1 MLVLILIAF
10 TISFV
15 VTVWA
20 TQSLID
26 WAKKKFN
33 LKIFTKKIINVMI
46 NKGGLYEKNNII
58 NTNDVSYYCKCR
70 C

>member
-10 TISFV
+10 TISV
-15 VTVWA
+15 IVTVWA

-33 LKIFTKKIINVMI
+33 LKIFID
-46 NKGGLYEKNNII
+46 E
-58 NTNDVSYYCKCR
+58 
-70 C
+70 

>member
-1 MLVLILIAF
+1 MLVLILTAF
-10 TISFV
+10 TISVV

-33 LKIFTKKIINVMI
+33 LKIF
-46 NKGGLYEKNNII
+46 L
-58 NTNDVSYYCKCR
+58 
-70 C
+70 

>member
-10 TISFV
+10 TISVV

-33 LKIFTKKIINVMI
+33 LKIFID
-46 NKGGLYEKNNII
+46 E
-58 NTNDVSYYCKCR
+58 
-70 C
+70 

>member
-10 TISFV
+10 TISVV

-26 WAKKKFN
+26 WARKKFN
-33 LKIFTKKIINVMI
+33 LKIFID
-46 NKGGLYEKNNII
+46 E
-58 NTNDVSYYCKCR
+58 
-70 C
+70 

>member
-10 TISFV
+10 TISV
-15 VTVWA
+15 VTIVWV

-33 LKIFTKKIINVMI
+33 LKIFID
-46 NKGGLYEKNNII
+46 E
-58 NTNDVSYYCKCR
+58 
-70 C
+70 

>member
-1 MLVLILIAF
+1 MLVLILTAF

-15 VTVWA
+15 VTVWT

-33 LKIFTKKIINVMI
+33 LKIFID
-46 NKGGLYEKNNII
+46 E
-58 NTNDVSYYCKCR
+58 
-70 C
+70 

>member
-10 TISFV
+10 TISSV

-33 LKIFTKKIINVMI
+33 LKIFID
-46 NKGGLYEKNNII
+46 E
-58 NTNDVSYYCKCR
+58 
-70 C
+70 

>member
-1 MLVLILIAF
+1 MLVLILTAF
-10 TISFV
+10 TISVV

-33 LKIFTKKIINVMI
+33 LKIFID
-46 NKGGLYEKNNII
+46 E
-58 NTNDVSYYCKCR
+58 
-70 C
+70 

>member
-10 TISFV
+10 TISV
-15 VTVWA
+15 VAIVWA

-33 LKIFTKKIINVMI
+33 LKIFMD
-46 NKGGLYEKNNII
+46 E
-58 NTNDVSYYCKCR
+58 
-70 C
+70 

>member
-1 MLVLILIAF
+1 MLVLILTVF
-10 TISFV
+10 TISVV

-33 LKIFTKKIINVMI
+33 LKIFID
-46 NKGGLYEKNNII
+46 E
-58 NTNDVSYYCKCR
+58 
-70 C
+70 

>member
-10 TISFV
+10 TISAV
-15 VTVWA
+15 AIVWA

-33 LKIFTKKIINVMI
+33 LKIFID
-46 NKGGLYEKNNII
+46 E
-58 NTNDVSYYCKCR
+58 
-70 C
+70 

>member
-1 MLVLILIAF
+1 MLVLILTAF
-10 TISFV
+10 IISVV

-33 LKIFTKKIINVMI
+33 LKIFID
-46 NKGGLYEKNNII
+46 E
-58 NTNDVSYYCKCR
+58 
-70 C
+70 

>member
-10 TISFV
+10 TISV
-15 VTVWA
+15 VAIVWA

-33 LKIFTKKIINVMI
+33 LKIF
-46 NKGGLYEKNNII
+46 L
-58 NTNDVSYYCKCR
+58 
-70 C
+70 

>member
-26 WAKKKFN
+26 WARKKFN
-33 LKIFTKKIINVMI
+33 LKIFID
-46 NKGGLYEKNNII
+46 E
-58 NTNDVSYYCKCR
+58 
-70 C
+70 

>member
-10 TISFV
+10 TISVV

-33 LKIFTKKIINVMI
+33 LKIF
-46 NKGGLYEKNNII
+46 L
-58 NTNDVSYYCKCR
+58 
-70 C
+70 

>member
-1 MLVLILIAF
+1 MLVLILSAF
-10 TISFV
+10 TISVV

-33 LKIFTKKIINVMI
+33 LKIFID
-46 NKGGLYEKNNII
+46 E
-58 NTNDVSYYCKCR
+58 
-70 C
+70 

>member
-1 MLVLILIAF
+1 MLVLILSAF

-26 WAKKKFN
+26 WARKKFN
-33 LKIFTKKIINVMI
+33 LKIFID
-46 NKGGLYEKNNII
+46 E
-58 NTNDVSYYCKCR
+58 
-70 C
+70 